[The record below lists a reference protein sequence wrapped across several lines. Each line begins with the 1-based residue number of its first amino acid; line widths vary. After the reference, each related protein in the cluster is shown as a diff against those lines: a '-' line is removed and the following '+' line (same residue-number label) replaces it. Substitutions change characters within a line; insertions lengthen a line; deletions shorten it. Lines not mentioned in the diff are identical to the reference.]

1 MKLADLLAEKQEE
14 IVAKWREVA
23 FSSYPAETQRFLRTE
38 KDRFAN
44 PIAYQLSRGITKL
57 FAALLADAEA
67 AEITPCLD
75 EIISVK
81 ALQES
86 SPAQALAFIFLLK
99 NIIREQCAQELA
111 DPEVAAQCLEWESRV
126 DGVALLGFE
135 VYMKRRE
142 RISELKVEEMRRWV
156 GGLMRRAGLDV
167 DLGQEFVCSGGKDPV
182 S

>member
-1 MKLADLLAEKQEE
+1 MLADLLAEKQEE
-14 IVAKWREVA
+14 IVAKWREVV
-23 FSSYPAETQRFLRTE
+23 FSCYPAETQRFFRSE

-44 PIAYQLSRGITKL
+44 PIAYQVSRGIKL
-57 FAALLADAEA
+57 LYAALLRDADAS
-67 AEITPCLD
+67 EITPCLD

-99 NIIREQCAQELA
+99 NIIRSELA
-111 DPEVAAQCLEWESRV
+111 PELQDPEVAAQCLEWESRL

-142 RISELKVEEMRRWV
+142 RLSELRVEEMRRWV
-156 GGLMRRAGLDV
+156 GGLMRRAGLHL